1 MQLCSEEF
9 YLSIKRLSRGISG
22 TIDEIVEYFV
32 SLPIHNSRSD
42 SAKVLVSKVLYL
54 LNPII
59 KTQTCRILGGRLV
72 AKYHSERMC
81 QRVSF
86 LKLRE

>member
-54 LNPII
+54 
-59 KTQTCRILGGRLV
+59 
-72 AKYHSERMC
+72 
-81 QRVSF
+81 
-86 LKLRE
+86 